1 MLTIIYIPRV
11 CEISEY
17 HHDNKTKQNKTK
29 QNKTFLTLEYFL
41 WNLFLSHR
49 LLIHCSGETRLL
61 QVMLK
66 CVSFVIIF
74 SVKFTISTNPSTRHS
89 IKTDWSFT

>member
-29 QNKTFLTLEYFL
+29 QNIF
-41 WNLFLSHR
+41 NP
-49 LLIHCSGETRLL
+49 G
-61 QVMLK
+61 
-66 CVSFVIIF
+66 IF
-74 SVKFTISTNPSTRHS
+74 SLEFVS
-89 IKTDWSFT
+89 

>member
-29 QNKTFLTLEYFL
+29 QNKTKQNIF
-41 WNLFLSHR
+41 NP
-49 LLIHCSGETRLL
+49 G
-61 QVMLK
+61 
-66 CVSFVIIF
+66 IF
-74 SVKFTISTNPSTRHS
+74 SLEFVS
-89 IKTDWSFT
+89 

>member
-29 QNKTFLTLEYFL
+29 QNKTKQNKTKQHIF
-41 WNLFLSHR
+41 NP
-49 LLIHCSGETRLL
+49 G
-61 QVMLK
+61 
-66 CVSFVIIF
+66 IF
-74 SVKFTISTNPSTRHS
+74 SLEFVS
-89 IKTDWSFT
+89 